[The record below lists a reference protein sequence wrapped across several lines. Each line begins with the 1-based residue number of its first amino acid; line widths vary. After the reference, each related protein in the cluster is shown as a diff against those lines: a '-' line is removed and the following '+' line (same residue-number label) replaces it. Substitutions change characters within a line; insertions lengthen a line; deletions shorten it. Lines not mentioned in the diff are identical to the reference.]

1 MKTCL
6 LTLLLI
12 SAASLE
18 LRANP
23 EIPRSVAQSF
33 GEAVASGILLIKGTA
48 TTGEPSEWVAFSRDA
63 FRPEEILRISVKM
76 EGSMWKATA
85 SGAGSKVLSPAPSRK
100 LDFSRVRQRSADAR
114 VVAAKAAAL
123 AQTTFA
129 TVDYQLAS
137 NEDTGSPEWGL
148 ALKDETGHEVGFC
161 VVSAATGALV
171 FQDWTPRFASAP
183 SMAESEGERAAKNV
197 KRAARKAW
205 NWTDKART
213 ETKGFFRELFRRN

>member
-1 MKTCL
+1 MKKFL
-6 LTLLLI
+6 LTLSLI
-12 SAASLE
+12 SVASLN

-23 EIPRSVAQSF
+23 EIPRTVAQSF
-33 GEAVASGILLIKGTA
+33 GEAVASGILLLKGTG

-76 EGSMWKATA
+76 EGSEWKATP

-100 LDFSRVRQRSADAR
+100 IDFSQVRERSADAR

-137 NEDTGSPEWGL
+137 NEDNGSPEWGL

-161 VVSAATGALV
+161 VISAATGALV
-171 FQDWTPRFASAP
+171 FQDWTPRFATAP
-183 SMAESEGERAAKNV
+183 SSGESDGERAAKSV
-197 KRAARKAW
+197 KRTARKAW

>member
-1 MKTCL
+1 MKIYL

-12 SAASLE
+12 SATNSRLS
-18 LRANP
+18 ANP
-23 EIPRSVAQSF
+23 EIPRSVAQNF
-33 GEAVASGILLIKGTA
+33 GEAVASGILLLKGTG
-48 TTGEPSEWVAFSRDA
+48 TTGEPSEWLAFSRDA

-76 EGSMWKATA
+76 EDSTWKSTA
-85 SGAGSKVLSPAPSRK
+85 SGAGTKVLSPAPSRK
-100 LDFSRVRQRSADAR
+100 LDFTQVRERSADAR

-137 NEDTGSPEWGL
+137 NEETGVPEWGL

-171 FQDWTPRFASAP
+171 FQDWSPRFATTP
-183 SMAESEGERAAKNV
+183 PTAESEGERAAKNV